1 MAKLSE
7 NVAVVTGGT
16 GGLGRVVTRRLME
29 EGASVFI
36 VHSGSPKNRS
46 VIDELHSNDRFAGAL
61 VADVT
66 NETEVQKAVE
76 IVLHQRRKIDILCHC
91 AGGVSRKAPIE
102 SVTMEEWNRML
113 QLNLDSAFLMM
124 KHTLPSMKAQRS
136 GRIIAISARPA
147 LKPEADRGGYAVAKA
162 ALNALVRGVA
172 EEVDSIPDLT
182 VNAIAPGIILTE
194 ENKEWGTEEEQRT
207 WTTPESIAEMIVM
220 LCSSEGCS
228 IHGDV
233 ITMFGKT

>member
-16 GGLGRVVTRRLME
+16 GGLGRVVTRRLVD

-36 VHSGSPKNRS
+36 VHSGAPKNR
-46 VIDELHSNDRFAGAL
+46 VVLEELNALPIAGA
-61 VADVT
+61 VIADVT
-66 NETEVQKAVE
+66 KEDEVKKAIDSILGQKG
-76 IVLHQRRKIDILCHC
+76 RIDILCHC
-91 AGGVSRKAPIE
+91 AGGVSRKMPIE
-102 SVTMEEWNRML
+102 AVTMQEWDGML
-113 QLNLDSAFLMM
+113 RLNLDSAFLMM
-124 KHTLPSMKAQRS
+124 KHVLPSMKQQRS
-136 GRIIAISARPA
+136 GRIITISARPA
-147 LKPEADRGGYAVAKA
+147 VRPEADRGGYAVAKA

-172 EEVDSIPDLT
+172 EEVRSVPDLT

-194 ENKEWGTEEEQRT
+194 ENRAWGTVEEQHG

-220 LCSSEGCS
+220 LCSIEGRS